1 MQVATV
7 GTFSAASL
15 EGLRMLLSGLERGG
29 GQIAVPAAFDLDNLA
44 AAGIR
49 LIPAA
54 LTGLLIGEQE

>member
-1 MQVATV
+1 
-7 GTFSAASL
+7 
-15 EGLRMLLSGLERGG
+15 MLLSGLERGG

-54 LTGLLIGEQE
+54 LTGLLIGEQESEAVFC